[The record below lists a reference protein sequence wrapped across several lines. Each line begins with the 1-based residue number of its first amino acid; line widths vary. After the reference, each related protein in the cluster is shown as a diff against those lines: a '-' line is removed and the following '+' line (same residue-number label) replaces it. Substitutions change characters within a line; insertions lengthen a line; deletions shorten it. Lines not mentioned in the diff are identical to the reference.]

1 LGLPYV
7 ADAAVTRHLAS
18 FVRRHQEEIAA
29 FRGQETPAPNI
40 VLFNGG
46 VFQSRV
52 LRQRVQDIV
61 ASWSQGSVKELSSAS
76 LDQAVAV
83 GAAYYGMVRRGR
95 GIRIRGGVA
104 RSYYIGV
111 ESAMPAVPGMP
122 RPLRAVCVVPQGTE
136 EGTEVAL
143 PAMPFGLVVGEEVEF
158 RFLGSTARKEDGLGT
173 VVDDWE
179 GEMDELAPIRTTIE
193 AKSSHKRGQTIPVL
207 LHGKVTEVGT
217 LELWCQARDGDDKW
231 KLEFNVR
238 ETDDG

>member
-1 LGLPYV
+1 
-7 ADAAVTRHLAS
+7 
-18 FVRRHQEEIAA
+18 
-29 FRGQETPAPNI
+29 
-40 VLFNGG
+40 
-46 VFQSRV
+46 
-52 LRQRVQDIV
+52 
-61 ASWSQGSVKELSSAS
+61 
-76 LDQAVAV
+76 
-83 GAAYYGMVRRGR
+83 
-95 GIRIRGGVA
+95 VA